1 MSISARRR
9 SRILKA
15 HELRQSGDS
24 LRSIATALNISHAT
38 LLADLRLLETDWS
51 EVADALADDLLLELL
66 TLLQARLQRL
76 TSAGPP
82 LPLEHTA
89 VVSDQGDSAPGVEE
103 RPSGR
108 DVARLV
114 ASHDNA
120 VAATLHEIRQTIREI
135 GRTPRG
141 PLASTNA
148 RSDAGDDQLTDAPPS
163 IACQ

>member
-1 MSISARRR
+1 MDISALRR

-15 HELRQSGDS
+15 HELRQNGDS
-24 LRSIATALNISHAT
+24 LPSIATALNISHAT
-38 LLADLRLLETDWS
+38 LLADLRLLETDWPA
-51 EVADALADDLLLELL
+51 VADALADDLLLELL

-82 LPLEHTA
+82 LPLEHIA
-89 VVSDQGDSAPGVEE
+89 GAGDQGERALVVVE
-103 RPSGR
+103 RPAAR

-120 VAATLHEIRQTIREI
+120 IAATLHEIRQTIREI
-135 GRTPRG
+135 ERAPRG

>member
-1 MSISARRR
+1 MDISPLRR

-15 HELRQSGDS
+15 HELRQNGDS
-24 LRSIATALNISHAT
+24 LPSIATALNISQAT
-38 LLADLRLLETDWS
+38 LLADLRLLETHWT

-66 TLLQARLQRL
+66 TLLRARLHRL

-82 LPLEHTA
+82 LPLEQIA
-89 VVSDQGDSAPGVEE
+89 VISDQGERPPVVEA

-120 VAATLHEIRQTIREI
+120 IAATLHEIRQTIREI
-135 GRTPRG
+135 ERT
-141 PLASTNA
+141 SA
-148 RSDAGDDQLTDAPPS
+148 RSDSRDDQLTDAPPS

>member
-1 MSISARRR
+1 MDISPLRR

-15 HELRQSGDS
+15 HELRQNGDS
-24 LRSIATALNISHAT
+24 LRSIATALNISQAT
-38 LLADLRLLETDWS
+38 LLADLRLLETHWS

-82 LPLEHTA
+82 LPLEHIA
-89 VVSDQGDSAPGVEE
+89 VVSDQGDRAPGLEE
-103 RPSGR
+103 RPASR
-108 DVARLV
+108 DFARLV

-120 VAATLHEIRQTIREI
+120 IAATLHEIRQTIREI
-135 GRTPRG
+135 ER
-141 PLASTNA
+141 TNA
-148 RSDAGDDQLTDAPPS
+148 HFPSGDDQLTDAPPS

>member
-1 MSISARRR
+1 MDISARRR

-15 HELRQSGDS
+15 HELRQNGDS
-24 LRSIATALNISHAT
+24 LRSIANALNISNAT
-38 LLADLRLLETDWS
+38 LLADLRLLETHWS

-82 LPLEHTA
+82 LSLEHNA
-89 VVSDQGDSAPGVEE
+89 IGGDQGERAPVVAG
-103 RPSGR
+103 RPAAR

-120 VAATLHEIRQTIREI
+120 IAATLHEIRQTIREI
-135 GRTPRG
+135 ERT
-141 PLASTNA
+141 SA
-148 RSDAGDDQLTDAPPS
+148 RSDSGDDQLTDAPPTG
-163 IACQ
+163 AFR

>member
-1 MSISARRR
+1 MDISPLRR

-15 HELRQSGDS
+15 HELRQNGDS
-24 LRSIATALNISHAT
+24 PRSIGTALNISQAT
-38 LLADLRLLETDWS
+38 LLADLRLLETHWS

-82 LPLEHTA
+82 LPLEHIA
-89 VVSDQGDSAPGVEE
+89 GGGDPGERALIVAE
-103 RPSGR
+103 RPAAR
-108 DVARLV
+108 DAARLV

-120 VAATLHEIRQTIREI
+120 IAATLHEIRQTIREI
-135 GRTPRG
+135 ER
-141 PLASTNA
+141 SSA

>member
-1 MSISARRR
+1 MDISALRR

-15 HELRQSGDS
+15 HELRQNGHS
-24 LRSIATALNISHAT
+24 LRSIANALNISQAT
-38 LLADLRLLETDWS
+38 LLADLRLLETHRS

-82 LPLEHTA
+82 LPLEHIA
-89 VVSDQGDSAPGVEE
+89 VVSDQREQPPVLEL
-103 RPSGR
+103 RPAAR

-135 GRTPRG
+135 ER
-141 PLASTNA
+141 TNA
-148 RSDAGDDQLTDAPPS
+148 HSGDDQLTDAPPPR
-163 IACQ
+163 AFH